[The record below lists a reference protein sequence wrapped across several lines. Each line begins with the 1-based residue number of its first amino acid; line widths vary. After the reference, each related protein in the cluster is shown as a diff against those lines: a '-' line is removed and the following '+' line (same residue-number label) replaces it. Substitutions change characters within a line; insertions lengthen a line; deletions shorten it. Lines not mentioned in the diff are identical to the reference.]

1 MKEQKQSKGL
11 HIALWIAQGL
21 LAAAFGMA
29 GFMKI
34 TTPIEQLAQMGM
46 GFVNNYG
53 EGTVRIIG
61 TMEVLGAL
69 GLILPSALRIMP
81 ILTPVAAIGAGIIM
95 VLATQYHIAHKE
107 PFIPTVILF
116 AIAAFIAWGRYK
128 KAPVKA
134 K

>member
-11 HIALWIAQGL
+11 HIALWVAQGL

-53 EGTVRIIG
+53 EGTVRFIG

-81 ILTPVAAIGAGIIM
+81 ILAPVAAVGAGIIM
-95 VLATQYHIAHKE
+95 ILATQYHITHNE